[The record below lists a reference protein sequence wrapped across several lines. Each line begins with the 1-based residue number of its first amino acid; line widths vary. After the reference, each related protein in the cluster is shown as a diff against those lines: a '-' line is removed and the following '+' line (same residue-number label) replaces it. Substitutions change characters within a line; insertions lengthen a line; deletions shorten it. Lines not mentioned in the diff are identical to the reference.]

1 MSGGY
6 FNYQQ
11 YQFGIVAD
19 EIQQIVDTNESEETN
34 RWGDTVGRG
43 YEPATIAEFRHCVA
57 HLRLAAIYTQRI
69 DYLVSGDDGEESFHR
84 RLQHDLQADL
94 VTKEVSLPK

>member
-6 FNYQQ
+6 FNDQQ
-11 YQFGIVAD
+11 YQFGLIAD
-19 EIQQIVDTNESEETN
+19 EIPQIVDTNESDETN

-43 YEPATIAEFRHCVA
+43 YEPATIAEFRHCIA

-94 VTKEVSLPK
+94 ATGAGSSPE